1 MGFLKPDLPD
11 VDHDTWLTQP
21 RRTRLQVVTRDWVE
35 HGFGTPYAVYL
46 LYLTK
51 IAVYVAAGAAII
63 SLNPGLGGLS
73 RIGDWWTQP
82 IVYQKVIVFTLL
94 FEVLGFGCGSG
105 PLTGRFW
112 PPIGASFIGCGPTQF
127 GCLLGRI
134 RSRSPK
140 ATPAPSSTSP
150 CMPSC

>member
-51 IAVYVAAGAAII
+51 IAVYVAAGVAII
-63 SLNPGLGGLS
+63 SLTP
-73 RIGDWWTQP
+73 DWA
-82 IVYQKVIVFTLL
+82 
-94 FEVLGFGCGSG
+94 G
-105 PLTGRFW
+105 
-112 PPIGASFIGCGPTQF
+112 
-127 GCLLGRI
+127 
-134 RSRSPK
+134 
-140 ATPAPSSTSP
+140 
-150 CMPSC
+150 